1 MSKKIVFMGTPE
13 FATETLSV
21 LANSHHKISC
31 VYTQPPKKSFRGQK
45 INPSAVQLEAEQLKL
60 KIRTPNNFADHKEYE
75 YFKSLNPYIVIVV
88 AYGKI
93 IPKKYLDIPEKGFI
107 NIHASLLPNW
117 RGAAPIQR
125 SIMNSDKETGI
136 SIMQIQEEL
145 DTGPYMKQIKT
156 SIERQHNAKNI
167 SKKLSKLSSENI
179 LECIKEIENG
189 SANFLE
195 QKHDQASY
203 AKKIEKSEAKI
214 AWNDSAKKILAKI
227 NALNP
232 SPGAW
237 FQFNEARY
245 KIWKAKHSEKTGGP
259 GELLDEKLTIACG
272 EKSIQITEIQKE
284 GKKKLLSDE
293 FLIGSNIPKGS
304 KVF

>member
-13 FATETLSV
+13 FATETLRV
-21 LANSHHKISC
+21 LANSNHEIIC

-45 INPSAVQLEAEQLKL
+45 INSSAVQLEAEKLNL
-60 KIRTPNNFADHKEYE
+60 KIRTPTNLEDQKEYE

-93 IPKKYLDIPEKGFI
+93 IPKNFLHLPEKGFI

-136 SIMQIQEEL
+136 SIMQIQEGL

-156 SIERQHNAKNI
+156 IIETQDTATI
-167 SKKLSKLSSENI
+167 IGKKLSKLGSENI
-179 LECIKEIENG
+179 LECIKKIDNS
-189 SANFLE
+189 SANFVV
-195 QKHDQASY
+195 QNHKQASY

-214 AWNDSAKKILAKI
+214 IWNDSYKKILTKI

-237 FQFNEARY
+237 FQFNDVRY
-245 KIWKAKHSEKTGGP
+245 KIWKAKNSEKTGKP

-272 EKSIQITEIQKE
+272 VKSIQVLEIQKE
-284 GKKKLLSDE
+284 GKKKLLAEE
-293 FLIGSNIPKGS
+293 FLIGSSIPKGS